1 MARSSRT
8 FATITSSP
16 SSCRCSLVQIEIRSR
31 LHRDACQ
38 RRPENLV
45 SPFFV
50 TWLKRFVANSEVAHN
65 SRLAIRKSTVIL
77 LGVEECLRQ
86 FGCTKHIRD
95 AL

>member
-1 MARSSRT
+1 M
-8 FATITSSP
+8 TSSP
-16 SSCRCSLVQIEIRSR
+16 SSCRCPLVQIEIRFR

-50 TWLKRFVANSEVAHN
+50 TWLEGFVANSEVAHN

-77 LGVEECLRQ
+77 LGVEEGLRQ